1 MGLGEVDWGS
11 KEPSVDAAR
20 CLAAKASKF
29 IATPETLPPTHRGRG
44 HAAPLGP
51 AEATI
56 SRGSKRRARA

>member
-29 IATPETLPPTHRGRG
+29 IATPETLPPTHQGTE

-51 AEATI
+51 AE
-56 SRGSKRRARA
+56 G